1 MYELRLPN
9 ADVHQKPKWNKEVPC
24 TNVSCCSNPFCPKLH
39 RLSRTTTKGRARPS
53 FDPAKHNAAKAM
65 AQGSQDPYPPATW
78 LAWAVDTGMTMHWSG
93 VPWTCSGK
101 LGRLRSGR
109 DWMEITIYIYIC
121 IYVVIYIYISYH
133 ISNNMFFSLGIGYPR
148 HWCFLKQIKSKSA
161 IFRLTQTSEYWFY
174 RSQFSLHCITISIG

>member
-1 MYELRLPN
+1 MNSVSQMLM
-9 ADVHQKPKWNKEVPC
+9 VTKPKWNKEVPC

-78 LAWAVDTGMTMHWSG
+78 LAWAVDTAGMTMHWSG

-109 DWMEITIYIYIC
+109 NWMEITFVKN
-121 IYVVIYIYISYH
+121 YVLFDVDS
-133 ISNNMFFSLGIGYPR
+133 G
-148 HWCFLKQIKSKSA
+148 CV
-161 IFRLTQTSEYWFY
+161 
-174 RSQFSLHCITISIG
+174 RSQRKRSLVLARSFKVESSSHSL